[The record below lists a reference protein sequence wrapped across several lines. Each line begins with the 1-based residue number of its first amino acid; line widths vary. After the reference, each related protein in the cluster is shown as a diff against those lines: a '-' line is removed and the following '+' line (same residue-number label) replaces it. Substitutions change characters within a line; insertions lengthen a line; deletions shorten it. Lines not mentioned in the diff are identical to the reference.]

1 MEKLG
6 LLETATFVGV
16 FVGCLLT
23 PLLLRKLGANS
34 TVVLASFM
42 CAAFIS
48 PFGYTK
54 GLGFEGQYWFLF
66 GTRIVTGTFLVS
78 IYLHIIS
85 VIRGP
90 NINV

>member
-1 MEKLG
+1 MYVDVEKLG

-23 PLLLRKLGANS
+23 PLLLGKLGAKS

-54 GLGFEGQYWFLF
+54 GLGFEG
-66 GTRIVTGTFLVS
+66 
-78 IYLHIIS
+78 
-85 VIRGP
+85 
-90 NINV
+90 